1 MIFEKIRERLQDVI
15 DGIEVYTAG
24 RLNTEKANISI
35 LQLQRF
41 ANELKKINQVEAEYN
56 NGWIPCKVELP
67 KETQKS
73 YLIYYKRHGGLN
85 GCYNLS
91 FVSKDYFMSDKR
103 WEIEDRFPDAKVTHW
118 QPLPQPPK
126 GE

>member
-15 DGIEVYTAG
+15 DGIEVYTVG

-41 ANELKKINQVEAEYN
+41 ANELKKINQAEAEYN
-56 NGWIPCKVELP
+56 NGWIKCGDEPLAVGCK
-67 KETQKS
+67 
-73 YLIYYKRHGGLN
+73 YLVVDKDNDIYIATYLN
-85 GCYNLS
+85 NNV
-91 FVSKDYFMSDKR
+91 FIARDKNYFMPIR
-103 WEIEDRFPDAKVTHW
+103 IEATYC
-118 QPLPQPPK
+118 QLLPLPQPPK